1 MKGWKTL
8 LNEMITDGISAQLG
22 LLEPKG
28 VVAYMNK
35 HGLRQSQRIDRQ
47 LFTILSLEIWLR
59 VFHEKSDNPE
69 ELGEKLLYFSKE

>member
-1 MKGWKTL
+1 
-8 LNEMITDGISAQLG
+8 MIVDGIAAQMG

-28 VVAYMNK
+28 VLTYISK

-59 VFHEKSDNPE
+59 VFHQKSENPD
-69 ELGEKLLYFSKE
+69 ELGEKILYFSKK